1 MNTIYPLQ
9 RKEVIGTPKWYEKLG
24 IGYNGSF
31 NNSFSFYDTVKYG
44 QNGVKP
50 LFQYLLD
57 TAQWTARHNIP
68 ISLSLPPVLGG
79 ALLISPGVSYS
90 QNWSQR
96 LTIYNWDT
104 AGKKV
109 DTSYKKGVFI
119 EQQAGFSLGFNT
131 AVFGTYQFR
140 NSKIIAIRHV
150 MRPSFSLNYSPDLN
164 QNHLRTLQTDSLKL
178 AYNDIGGGVVSY
190 NGGRSFGGMS
200 FQLDNNLE
208 MKVRSKKDT
217 TNGGIKK
224 VKLIDG
230 FGFSSGYNFLADSFQ
245 LSNPVFYL
253 RSSLFEKISITANAS
268 LNPYDY
274 NNRGIPVNNLFSHD
288 GKFYWG
294 RISNANLAISTNFK
308 SKAKDAKKEEQR
320 KTQLN
325 EILADPNLTDQ
336 QNLIDYMQQ
345 NPGEFVD
352 FNIPWSVSLSFSLYY
367 NQQFKPD
374 YSGFEKKFNSN
385 ISVNGSFSLS
395 PKWMFTANG
404 YYDLT
409 TNKIQM
415 FQMNIS
421 RDMHCWQMS
430 IGVVPV
436 GLYRSFN
443 INISPKS
450 SILQDLRVN
459 RTRTFTN

>member
-1 MNTIYPLQ
+1 
-9 RKEVIGTPKWYEKLG
+9 
-24 IGYNGSF
+24 
-31 NNSFSFYDTVKYG
+31 
-44 QNGVKP
+44 
-50 LFQYLLD
+50 
-57 TAQWTARHNIP
+57 
-68 ISLSLPPVLGG
+68 
-79 ALLISPGVSYS
+79 
-90 QNWSQR
+90 
-96 LTIYNWDT
+96 
-104 AGKKV
+104 
-109 DTSYKKGVFI
+109 
-119 EQQAGFSLGFNT
+119 
-131 AVFGTYQFR
+131 
-140 NSKIIAIRHV
+140 
-150 MRPSFSLNYSPDLN
+150 
-164 QNHLRTLQTDSLKL
+164 
-178 AYNDIGGGVVSY
+178 
-190 NGGRSFGGMS
+190 
-200 FQLDNNLE
+200 
-208 MKVRSKKDT
+208 
-217 TNGGIKK
+217 
-224 VKLIDG
+224 
-230 FGFSSGYNFLADSFQ
+230 
-245 LSNPVFYL
+245 
-253 RSSLFEKISITANAS
+253 
-268 LNPYDY
+268 
-274 NNRGIPVNNLFSHD
+274 
-288 GKFYWG
+288 
-294 RISNANLAISTNFK
+294 
-308 SKAKDAKKEEQR
+308 
-320 KTQLN
+320 LN

-336 QNLIDYMQQ
+336 QNLIDYMQH